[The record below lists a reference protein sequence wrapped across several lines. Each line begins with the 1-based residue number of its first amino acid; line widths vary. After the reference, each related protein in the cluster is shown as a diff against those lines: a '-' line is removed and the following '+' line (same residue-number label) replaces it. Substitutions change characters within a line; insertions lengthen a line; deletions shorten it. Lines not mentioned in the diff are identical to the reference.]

1 MVVPAIFLNSSA
13 LLCVSPARLASP
25 DYPVSAA
32 AVAVEVTNNAAV
44 GGRAAPWSTFS
55 RSGTPF
61 RYEAI
66 PEIDSVFPH
75 LGPAS
80 GNFSVLIAGGPFPE
94 TLELRCVYLDM
105 VFFCFFVVGAI
116 TYMWVILGNGDLIN
130 WEALN

>member
-44 GGRAAPWSTFS
+44 GGREAPWSTFS
-55 RSGTPF
+55 RSGASF
-61 RYEAI
+61 LYEAS
-66 PEIDSVFPH
+66 PEIYDVIPH

-80 GNFSVLIAGGPFPE
+80 GNFSVRIAGGPFPD

-105 VFFCFFVVGAI
+105 VVCSLLVDVVN
-116 TYMWVILGNGDLIN
+116 VDLDRPG
-130 WEALN
+130 